1 MTAVRGVFRQILSAA
16 RQKVKT
22 QRVAYLGPQFSF
34 THLAAIER
42 FGESADLIPVSTIA
56 SVFEEVNRGHA
67 DFGLVPIENST
78 DGRIVDTLDMFTRLP
93 LRICGEVQIAVH
105 HNLASKSP
113 RSEITEI
120 YSKPQALSQCRE
132 WLSRNMPH
140 ARLIEVTSTSTAAQL
155 ARDKPGVG
163 AVASRQAA
171 VEYEL
176 QIVAEN
182 IEDNANNVTRFAVIG
197 DQTTRPTGHDRTA
210 VLLQIPHKPG
220 SLSDALQAFKKN
232 KLNLTWIESFP
243 LRGPESGYLFF
254 IDFEGHF
261 DEGRDE
267 ARARG
272 AGPQRRPPRGPR
284 IVSAQRAAGMTAP
297 SRRKLVAGNWK
308 MNTTRASAVELARAV
323 AARVPAE
330 RRDVE
335 VLVCPPFPYLLPVG
349 RGHPR
354 ERGEARRTRRL
365 FRAAGSLYGRSRRAD
380 ARRRWLPLCDRR
392 TQRAAARSGRG
403 RRRDRPQGRR
413 GDRRRARRDPVRRR
427 IAVGARGQPDRGRS
441 RFAVGRGACRLDEVV
456 PRST

>member
-1 MTAVRGVFRQILSAA
+1 MAKKPVSSKRLPKPAKTNRSPSRPPAKLNKRPPSRTLVKKPATASNGQGTPAAVSTEARKPATASEASLRQLDRQILQLINRRAEATTRLIEAAPNRSMAVFDLRGDDVLLQELSAANPGPLPLTAVRGVFRQILSAA
-16 RQKVKT
+16 RHKVKT

-67 DFGLVPIENST
+67 DFGMVPIENST

-105 HNLASKSP
+105 HNLAAKCP

-171 VEYEL
+171 VEYDL

-197 DQTTRPTGHDRTA
+197 DQQTRPTGHDRTA

-261 DEGRDE
+261 DE
-267 ARARG
+267 ARTKRTLEDL
-272 AGPQRRPPRGPR
+272 
-284 IVSAQRAAGMTAP
+284 AQ
-297 SRRKLVAGNWK
+297 N
-308 MNTTRASAVELARAV
+308 AVRM
-323 AARVPAE
+323 
-330 RRDVE
+330 E
-335 VLVCPPFPYLLPVG
+335 VL
-349 RGHPR
+349 
-354 ERGEARRTRRL
+354 
-365 FRAAGSLYGRSRRAD
+365 GSY
-380 ARRRWLPLCDRR
+380 
-392 TQRAAARSGRG
+392 
-403 RRRDRPQGRR
+403 
-413 GDRRRARRDPVRRR
+413 
-427 IAVGARGQPDRGRS
+427 
-441 RFAVGRGACRLDEVV
+441 
-456 PRST
+456 PRSEPLE